1 MLFGSGKGSHAV
13 GTSNRC
19 TVRIDDGVK
28 RDILARTDIGDYIGT
43 VVSLRKRGNDLVGLC
58 PFHGEK
64 TPSFHVHPD
73 RGFFKCFGCDA
84 AGDVIRFVQ
93 LHENVNFVDAL
104 RMLAKRAGI
113 ELENEDPA
121 SARARSEKEALYHA
135 NDVAARYFH
144 RVLTTGPEGK
154 VARDYC
160 AARGISDASIAT
172 FKLGF
177 APDRW
182 DGLTAELAREG
193 VEPELA
199 AKAGLVKAGQRGY
212 YDFYRDRLMIP
223 THAITG
229 ETIAFGGRL
238 IGPGEPKYLNTTTTP
253 VYTKGRYLFALGIA
267 RRSAQRDGSIVI
279 VEGYLDCIALHAVG
293 VTNAVASLGTA
304 FTVEQAR
311 ELRKATENVFVCFD
325 GDAAGQAATAK
336 SVDTLIGE
344 GLAAR
349 IVQLAAGEDPDSF
362 VRAHGEVAF
371 RERLA
376 TAIPWVQFKIDR
388 RIAEIQA
395 GFKSRAQIARE
406 AEILVR
412 TLPRAEWDHWR
423 TYAAPQLGVDV
434 DDLRKARLLINEGAR
449 LEYGEGQLIDVRR
462 SDKIRPGSVASPSWE
477 TACLAIFV
485 SEPGL
490 VGEYGTRIAPER
502 FAEPAL
508 RRIYG
513 RLRERAPALVQPADV
528 FALFSDDGDV
538 SATLAS
544 IAGSERSSIIRFGD
558 TESRRAYLDRTI
570 ERFAAD
576 DRQRRIR
583 ELDAEITALFE
594 AGRPVPQEL
603 REEHSALHTARTKG

>member
-1 MLFGSGKGSHAV
+1 
-13 GTSNRC
+13 
-19 TVRIDDGVK
+19 VRIDDGVK
-28 RDILARTDIGDYIGT
+28 RDILARTDIGEYIGT

-93 LHENVNFVDAL
+93 LHDNVNFVDAM
-104 RMLAKRAGI
+104 RILAKRAGI
-113 ELENEDPA
+113 ELEAEDPA
-121 SARARSEKEALYHA
+121 QARVRSEKEAIYHA
-135 NDVAARYFH
+135 NDVAARFFH
-144 RVLTTGPEGK
+144 RVLTHSPDGEKGR
-154 VARDYC
+154 AYC
-160 AARGISDASIAT
+160 AGRGISTESIAA

-177 APDRW
+177 APERW
-182 DGLTAELAREG
+182 DGLVAELQREG
-193 VEPELA
+193 VDLALA

-238 IGPGEPKYLNTTTTP
+238 IGVGEPKYLNTTTTP
-253 VYTKGRYLFALGIA
+253 VYTKGRFLYALGLA
-267 RRSAQRDGSIVI
+267 RRAAQKDGNIVI
-279 VEGYLDCIALHAVG
+279 VEGYLDCIALHQAG

-304 FTVEQAR
+304 FTADQAR
-311 ELRKATENVFVCFD
+311 ELRKATENVFICFD
-325 GDAAGQAATAK
+325 GDAAGQAATLK

-349 IVQLAAGEDPDSF
+349 IVQLPAGEDPDSF
-362 VRAHGEVAF
+362 VRAHGGAGF
-371 RERLA
+371 RTRLEA
-376 TAIPWVQFKIDR
+376 AIPWVQFKIDR
-388 RIAEIQA
+388 RIGEIQA

-434 DDLRKARLLINEGAR
+434 EDLRKARLQITDGAT
-449 LEYGEGQLIDVRR
+449 LEYGQGQMIDKRQT
-462 SDKIRPGSVASPSWE
+462 DKIRPGSVASPSWE
-477 TACLAIFV
+477 SACLAIFV

-490 VGEYGTRIAPER
+490 VGEFGARIAPER
-502 FAEPAL
+502 FAEPSL

-513 RLRERAPALVQPADV
+513 RLREAASTLVKPEHV

-544 IAGSERSSIIRFGD
+544 IAGSERSSIIRFAD
-558 TESRRAYLDRTI
+558 TETRRAQLERMI

-576 DRQRRIR
+576 DRQRRFR
-583 ELDAEITALFE
+583 ELDAQLNALFD
-594 AGRPVPQEL
+594 AGQPVPQEL
-603 REEHSALHTARTKG
+603 REEHSALHAARTKG